1 MMKIDGSQTN
11 DGSSRVRFA
20 PVGQERTSANLRQER
35 TGGDRIALSP
45 DAHLLGTALQAAA
58 QAPDVRQDVV
68 ERTRRKLEAGTV
80 GSDLTAL
87 ADRIISQLLGP

>member
-20 PVGQERTSANLRQER
+20 PVGQERTSATVRQQPAS
-35 TGGDRIALSP
+35 GDRIALSP
-45 DAHLLGTALQAAA
+45 DAHLFGTALQAAA

-68 ERTRRKLEAGTV
+68 ERMRRELEAGTV
-80 GSDLTAL
+80 GNDMTAL
-87 ADRIISQLLGP
+87 ADRMISHILGQ